1 MPTSESLLDLL
12 DARSG
17 IVCAVGA
24 GGKKS
29 LLQWLATH
37 HPGRVALTA
46 SVFTTY
52 FQERLGLE
60 VVVDA
65 DERLLP
71 RIRELGTH
79 RSVAYACP
87 TDTVGRRAGVS
98 PGTIERIHRECGFDA
113 SFVKADGARMRL
125 VKAPD
130 VDEPVIPPA
139 CASVV
144 TIISARAIGQT
155 LSPAVAHRMDRC
167 ATVAGMQS
175 GKTVTPSQL
184 GRLIASPEG
193 LLKDTEGRRVSP
205 VINMVDD
212 EILETGACEAAEV
225 ALALSDRFDRV
236 ILTRL
241 NRVEQPVVGIV
252 HRAGTYQRWNS
263 DEATAAHA

>member
-1 MPTSESLLDLL
+1 VHTHESLLDLL

-24 GGKKS
+24 GGKKT

-60 VVVDA
+60 VVVDD

-71 RIRELGTH
+71 RIRELGAD

-87 TDTVGRRAGVS
+87 TATAGRRAGVS
-98 PGTIERIHRECGFDA
+98 PATIERIHRECGFDA

-144 TIISARAIGQT
+144 TIVSARAIGQT
-155 LSPAVAHRMDRC
+155 FGPAVAHRMDRC
-167 ATVAGMQS
+167 ATVAGMRS
-175 GKTVTPSQL
+175 GATITPSQL